1 MRVVSEIDQASL
13 YNLLLTN
20 LQPTNLCQECVICAE
35 KPTAAPSKEA
45 IVCRAPSPDYS
56 PTYNG
61 PGQNLVV
68 APKPALLVFA
78 PKPSPPEWPPRQRNK
93 KKVSI
98 KSVATP
104 VRDGFIFTI
113 KPFLLSFRKP
123 QGFARAVRNPSCSI
137 NENDRDHQFQRTE
150 YCGTSKNLPP
160 HRQNNTGENQTQT
173 RITTVYKIISKRP
186 FFCNETWKLQAPN
199 KAQRQP
205 QPQNYSVI
213 HCRHP

>member
-78 PKPSPPEWPPRQRNK
+78 PKPSPPEWPRESRNK
-93 KKVSI
+93 KVVI
-98 KSVATP
+98 
-104 VRDGFIFTI
+104 
-113 KPFLLSFRKP
+113 RK
-123 QGFARAVRNPSCSI
+123 
-137 NENDRDHQFQRTE
+137 
-150 YCGTSKNLPP
+150 
-160 HRQNNTGENQTQT
+160 QTQKICPGVTSGQIFFIVFCMSFQFLQVRRFGRT
-173 RITTVYKIISKRP
+173 RS
-186 FFCNETWKLQAPN
+186 A
-199 KAQRQP
+199 
-205 QPQNYSVI
+205 
-213 HCRHP
+213 